1 MKAIGLAAILAAT
14 LAAGTRA
21 ASAQNYPW
29 CLVDDL
35 KSGAWSC
42 AFVSWEQCQMSTG
55 GNVGHC
61 VANPGY
67 PGVPGPVRRPRRSHG

>member
-1 MKAIGLAAILAAT
+1 MRKSVLGLLAAVSTMTAAMT
-14 LAAGTRA
+14 TAN
-21 ASAQNYPW
+21 AQYYPW

-35 KSGAWSC
+35 KTGAMSC
-42 AFVSWEQCQMSTG
+42 YFTTREQCMMSTG

-67 PGVPGPVRRPRRSHG
+67 TAPAGSRKTRR